1 MSGREWKVARD
12 RGGFALLAVL
22 WVIAATSVLALGLS
36 LVARQ
41 SVWAAQNRVD
51 IARATWKADACLER
65 ARAVIGEALSGRT
78 ANSTARSAGWATLD
92 DVVRAAPNSPGPG
105 CDVSARPAGSA
116 VNLAEADDELL
127 RGVLV
132 AARLPHRQVDSL
144 VDALL
149 DWRDAD
155 DVPRPH
161 GAERAWYDEQGLH
174 PPRNGP
180 LADIRELS
188 RVRGFGAVP
197 GLDTL
202 FSTERGRIALDHAP
216 LVVLAALPGFT
227 EETVQRV
234 AERRL
239 RGVPVGD
246 LLSLG
251 QELSPAA
258 RTALSARYVDLVR
271 LTTAEPDAWILTS
284 TAASG
289 ARGVTVTVEVRLA
302 RSGAR
307 AAIVRRRSWVR

>member
-1 MSGREWKVARD
+1 MKDREHRSTRG

-22 WVIAATSVLALGLS
+22 WVIAAVSLLALGLS

-51 IARATWKADACLER
+51 IARATWKAEACLER
-65 ARAVIGEALSGRT
+65 ARAAIGEALSGRT
-78 ANSTARSAGWATLD
+78 ASSVARSASWATLD
-92 DVVRAAPNSPGPG
+92 DVVRTTPVGAGPA
-105 CDVSARPAGSA
+105 CEVSARAAGSA
-116 VNLAEADDELL
+116 VSFAEADDELL

-132 AARLPHRQVDSL
+132 AARLPRRRVDSL

-161 GAERAWYDEQGLH
+161 GAERAWYEERGLH

-180 LADIRELS
+180 PADVRELS
-188 RVRGFGAVP
+188 RVRGFSSVG

-227 EETVQRV
+227 DETVQRV

-239 RGVPVGD
+239 RGLPVGD

-251 QELSPAA
+251 
-258 RTALSARYVDLVR
+258 
-271 LTTAEPDAWILTS
+271 
-284 TAASG
+284 
-289 ARGVTVTVEVRLA
+289 
-302 RSGAR
+302 
-307 AAIVRRRSWVR
+307 